1 MRIQTLDEAKKE
13 TAQNIQDVYN
23 FFTNIKS
30 GLTDFWN
37 NISGRTSKEI
47 AEKNFNMQQE
57 QFDYQ
62 KQLNEL
68 MMERED
74 TAYQRAVTD
83 ARAAGLSA
91 LSVNGGSSSAAG
103 TSAPAP
109 QINDYAQNQ
118 YTNGLNLLNSLT
130 QFENNL
136 QQQIINKKRA
146 EAEINKTNAET
157 RDIEAKTDLFI
168 YQLPYLKIFTDYDYT
183 DRTNKNNFFKAFG
196 GFSGANPYQEYSIL
210 KNLSTNQYANVIRTN
225 EFDKIGMLFSI
236 VQDLGKGLGFN
247 NMTDVMDNLNK
258 LPKIFNGFDGINLSN
273 NQLNIPSSI
282 KSFFKT
288 ATQNAI
294 NNVNTDY
301 KKNVSN
307 YVITNNKE
315 ALNVADYYTKNI
327 ASKIGMTVKSVK
339 DKNGKFY
346 FEVYRGK
353 QLLNTDQHFYTRQAL
368 GQFLQKAYDDYSK
381 DYSNYKYR

>member
-157 RDIEAKTDLFI
+157 RDIEAKTDLFT

-236 VQDLGKGLGFN
+236 IQDLGKKFGIN
-247 NMTDVMDNLNK
+247 KMSDVEDTLNK
-258 LPKIFNGFDGINLSN
+258 MPKIFNGFDDINLSN

-282 KSFFKT
+282 KSIFKT